1 MLELIPV
8 DSSSVLGIGYN
19 EDQRVLYV
27 QYADGEV
34 CEYFKVPKN
43 DYLELL
49 TAKSIGWSVNKRIKP
64 YYNFQKI
71 NPSS

>member
-8 DSSSVLGIGYN
+8 DSSSLLGIGYN

-34 CEYFKVPKN
+34 YEYFKVPKN

>member
-34 CEYFKVPKN
+34 YEYFKVPKN

>member
-8 DSSSVLGIGYN
+8 DSSSVRGIGYN

-49 TAKSIGWSVNKRIKP
+49 TAKSIGWSVNKRIKL
-64 YYNFQKI
+64 YYNYQKI
-71 NPSS
+71 NPLS